1 VQKPQP
7 VRVHL
12 RDAGGGGAAFD
23 LPAQAAAALGERKRP
38 PVTVTIGDYTFR
50 TTVAVYG
57 GRSLIGVNKGHRA
70 AAGIGIGDSFDV
82 VVALDEEPRVV
93 EVPADLAEALAA
105 DGAAH
110 AAFDKLSY
118 THRREYVEWIA
129 EARRPATR
137 ARRVAATVDRVRRGT
152 SGGHERA

>member
-57 GRSLIGVNKGHRA
+57 GQPMIGVNKGHRA

-82 VVALDEEPRVV
+82 VVALDERPRVV
-93 EVPADLAEALAA
+93 EVPTDLAEALAV
-105 DGAAH
+105 DDAAH

-129 EARRPATR
+129 EAKRPETR
-137 ARRVAATVDRVRRGT
+137 ARRVAETVDRVRV
-152 SGGHERA
+152 GGREQK